1 MMPNDKL
8 EACMAGIVI
17 KIDEDL
23 FDLVP
28 GYLQNRRQDI
38 SKMRESLAQ
47 GDFES
52 IKISGHSMKGSGGG
66 YGFDEITEI
75 GGLIEKA
82 AKENNGVVVGELI
95 ARLADYLA
103 NIEVVRDVGE

>member
-1 MMPNDKL
+1 
-8 EACMAGIVI
+8 MAGIVV

-28 GYLQNRRQDI
+28 GYLKNRHQDI
-38 SKMRESLAQ
+38 SNMRESLAQ

-103 NIEVVRDVGE
+103 NIEVVRDAEG

>member
-1 MMPNDKL
+1 V
-8 EACMAGIVI
+8 AGIVV

-28 GYLQNRRQDI
+28 GYLKNRRLDI
-38 SKMRESLAQ
+38 SSMRESLAQ

-82 AKENNGVVVGELI
+82 AKESNGVVVGELI

-103 NIEVVRDVGE
+103 NIEVVRDVKG